1 MKIIVAPDKF
11 KGTLSAI
18 NAARAIEA
26 GIKETL
32 PGLETVLAP
41 VADGGE
47 GTVEVILAAAGG
59 NRHEVIVTG
68 PFGEST
74 RAIFGVLPDGTAVI
88 EMAQASGLDL
98 VPFDKQDP
106 TVTTTFGT
114 GELIEAALDLECKRI
129 VVGIGGSATCDAG
142 IGAAQALGVR
152 ILKEDGSAVGFGGGE
167 LIKISKID
175 ISTIDPRIR
184 NTRVLVASD
193 VENPLYGTLGA
204 AHVFAPQK
212 GASIDQVVL
221 LDQGL
226 IHFARI
232 VKRDLGIDVSSL
244 RGGGAAGGLG
254 AGLVAFLGASIEPGA
269 DLIIGELG
277 LRDEVKGADLII
289 TGEGQIDMQSIY
301 GKAPIAVVRI
311 AKELSIKVVAVAG
324 RLGEGYE
331 KVIEAGVDRIYSLEE
346 VAGSTS
352 RAVEN
357 PRLYLG
363 KVGSMIARD
372 FLL

>member
-1 MKIIVAPDKF
+1 MKIVIAPDKF

-18 NAARAIEA
+18 NVAQAIEA
-26 GIKETL
+26 GIKKVLPDTETIL
-32 PGLETVLAP
+32 VP

-47 GTVEVILAAAGG
+47 GTVDVMLAAAGG
-59 NRHEVIVTG
+59 DRHEVMATG
-68 PFGEST
+68 PLGELVRAKFG
-74 RAIFGVLPDGTAVI
+74 ILPDGTAII
-88 EMAQASGLDL
+88 EMAQASGLNL
-98 VPFDKQDP
+98 VPFDKRDP

-114 GELIEAALDLECKRI
+114 GELIEAALDLGCERI

-175 ISTIDPRIR
+175 MSTIDPRIK

-204 AHVFAPQK
+204 AHVFTPQK
-212 GASIDQVVL
+212 GASMDQVVL

-226 IHFARI
+226 IHFTRI
-232 VKRDLGIDVSSL
+232 VKRDLGSDVSNL

-254 AGLVAFLGASIEPGA
+254 AGLVAFLGATIEPGA
-269 DLIIGELG
+269 DLVIGELSLKDKAKDAG
-277 LRDEVKGADLII
+277 LLI
-289 TGEGQIDMQSIY
+289 TGEGQIDVQSTY
-301 GKAPIAVVRI
+301 GKAPIAVVRL
-311 AKELSIKVVAVAG
+311 ARELSIKVVAVAG

-331 KVIEAGVDRIYSLEE
+331 KVIDTGVDKIYSLEE
-346 VAGSTS
+346 VAGS
-352 RAVEN
+352 ADMAIEN
-357 PRLYLG
+357 PGLYLE
-363 KVGSMIARD
+363 KVGSMVAKE